1 VSVMAR
7 TASSQRGRA
16 SEWVGKRRDLVVVYF
31 VLGVMIAVGSAFT
44 PNFLSAFNIQSIVAG
59 AAALAF
65 VSIGQTFVV
74 LTGGIDLSVGSI
86 MSLITV
92 VAATHMQGSDDR
104 ILSAAALSIGIGAGL
119 GLVNGLAVT
128 VLRLEPIIAT
138 LGMLS
143 VIQGLTFLRS
153 MEPAGLTAPFLQ
165 GLIYDEVGP
174 IPKALFLILGAF
186 ILGLFVLRKTRYG
199 MHVYALGGSE
209 QAARLSGVATIRVKL
224 SVYVLSGVF
233 AAMAGLLLAGRLG
246 QGDPLSGQVF
256 MLTSVAVVTIGGTS
270 LFGGRGGLAGTL
282 AGVFIL
288 TILANVLNLEG
299 IQTYPQQLT
308 LGLLIIAVVALYSA
322 TRLGLPRSRLPYRG
336 RAKGI

>member
-1 VSVMAR
+1 MS
-7 TASSQRGRA
+7 TATIGAPRSGRLTD
-16 SEWVGKRRDLVVVYF
+16 WVRDHRDVVVVYL
-31 VLGVMIAVGSAFT
+31 VLGAMITVGSVLS
-44 PNFLSAFNIQSIVAG
+44 PNFLSAFNVQSIIAA

-92 VAATHMQGSDDR
+92 VAAIHMQGSDDR
-104 ILSAAALSIGIGAGL
+104 VLGAVALSIGIGAGL

-128 VLRLEPIIAT
+128 VLRVQPIIAT

-153 MEPAGLTAPFLQ
+153 MEPAGLTAPLLQ

-174 IPKALFLILGAF
+174 IPKPLFLILGAF
-186 ILGLFVLRKTRYG
+186 VMSLFVLRKTRFG

-209 QAARLSGVATIRVKL
+209 QAARLSGVPTFRIKL
-224 SVYVLSGVF
+224 SVYVVSGVF
-233 AAMAGLLLAGRLG
+233 AALAGLVLAGRLG

-256 MLTSVAVVTIGGTS
+256 MLTSIAVVAIGGTS

-288 TILANVLNLEG
+288 TALANILNLEG
-299 IQTYPQQLT
+299 LQTYPQQLT
-308 LGLLIIAVVALYSA
+308 LGLLIIAVVALYSV
-322 TRLGLPRSRLPYRG
+322 TRTRPRRRPLSHSSPVEEL
-336 RAKGI
+336 